1 MSKLIKIDTNPNLGV
16 IATVQFD
23 CGHSEK
29 LFYGAAE
36 FVHTDY
42 YVKEMK
48 KCSACRNW
56 DIVNTI
62 LNTKIVKNVN

>member
-36 FVHTDY
+36 FVHTDS

-48 KCSACRNW
+48 KCSSCRNR
-56 DIVNTI
+56 DIVNNM
-62 LNTKIVKNVN
+62 LNTKSSKKS